1 MAKNLLIVE
10 SPAKAKT
17 IEKILGS
24 DFQVKSCF
32 GHIRDLQK
40 AGMGI
45 DLEKN
50 FEPTYI
56 ISPDKEKVVAELK
69 KLASKSQEVW
79 LATDEDREGEA
90 ISWHLCEVLGL
101 DPKTTKRIVFHEI
114 TKPAIKAA
122 VENPRKL
129 DMNLVMAQQA
139 RRILDRIVGF
149 ELSPILWRKMSM
161 RNNLSAGRV
170 QSVAVRIIAEREREI
185 NAFTAVSNFKI
196 EGLFTAKD
204 VSDKTVTFSA
214 EGKKQSKADDA
225 EAFLKSCIGAD
236 YKVNDIQV
244 KPGKR
249 TPAPPFTTSTLQ
261 QEASRKLGYGVARTM
276 QIAQKLYENGYI
288 TYMRT
293 DSVNLSNTALG
304 DITNTVKSMYGDK
317 YHQFRK
323 YKNKNE
329 NAQEAHEAI
338 RPTYA
343 INPSIQETEWTRLYE
358 LIWKRTM
365 ASQMADAELEKTTAK
380 ISISTNKEELTASG
394 EVLKFDGFLKVYRED
409 KDEDELEEDAN
420 EGMLPP
426 LTVGQQL
433 PLKEMKATERFSRPP
448 ARYTEASLVKK
459 LEELGIGRPSTYA
472 PTIST
477 VLKRGYV
484 EKRDKE
490 GTRRDFT
497 VYKLLKDNVSKVMEQ
512 ENTGAE
518 KSKLFPSDLG
528 LVVTDFLK
536 QYFDDIMDYGFTAKI
551 EGEFDEVAE
560 GKMKWNKMIDDF
572 YLPFKKD
579 VDNTIENAER
589 IKGERELGVDPES
602 GKPVVARMGR
612 YGAMIQIGVADD
624 EEKPRFA
631 KVPTGQSI
639 ETITFEEAMN
649 LFGAQG
655 SMGLYE
661 EKEVSVNV
669 GRFGPYVKWG
679 DEFVSLPRGTD
690 LQTVDFDTAVEHIKQ
705 KQIADAP
712 VGTYEQKPII
722 KGKGRFGPY
731 IKWDSMFINVPAR
744 YKFDSLTQAEMD
756 ELITAK
762 VKKEE
767 NRYIHRW
774 EEENISVEND
784 RWAPIIK
791 FGKKK
796 IRLPKKKDDTR
807 YTPEEAAAFTLEDVK
822 GFIEAEIPGAFV
834 KKAKKAPAK
843 KKAVTKKKA
852 APKKKAAKKK

>member
-32 GHIRDLQK
+32 GHIRDLEK

-50 FEPTYI
+50 FEPRYI
-56 ISPDKEKVVAELK
+56 VPDDKIKVVNELK
-69 KLASKSQEVW
+69 SLAKKSGEVW

-114 TKPAIKAA
+114 TKPAIQAA
-122 VENPRKL
+122 VQNPRKL

-149 ELSPILWRKMSM
+149 ELSPVLWRKMSM

-170 QSVAVRIIAEREREI
+170 QSVAVRLIAEREREI
-185 NAFTAVSNFKI
+185 NAFTPVSTFKV

-204 VSDKTVTFSA
+204 VSDKPVTFAA
-214 EGKKQSKADDA
+214 EGKKQNAAEDA

-236 YKVNDIQV
+236 YKVTDIQV

-249 TPAPPFTTSTLQ
+249 SPAPPFTTSTLQ

-276 QIAQKLYENGYI
+276 QIAQRLYENGYI

-293 DSVNLSNTALG
+293 DSVNLSGTALS
-304 DITNTVKSMYGDK
+304 DITATVKGMYGEK

-323 YKNKNE
+323 FKNKNE
-329 NAQEAHEAI
+329 SAQEAHEAI

-343 INPSIQETEWTRLYE
+343 SNPSIQEPEWARLYD

-380 ISISTNKEELTASG
+380 ILISTNKEELTASG

-409 KDEDELEEDAN
+409 KDDDELEEDAN

-426 LTVGQQL
+426 LTVGMQL
-433 PLKEMKATERFSRPP
+433 PLKEMKATERFSRPLP
-448 ARYTEASLVKK
+448 RYTEASLVKK

-477 VLKRGYV
+477 ILKRGYV

-497 VYKLLKDNVSKVMEQ
+497 VYKLQKDNVSKLMEQ

-536 QYFDDIMDYGFTAKI
+536 QYFDNIMDYSFTARI
-551 EGEFDEVAE
+551 EEEFDEVAE
-560 GKMKWNKMIDDF
+560 GKLKWSNVIDEF

-589 IKGERELGVDPES
+589 IKGERELGIDPES

-631 KVPTGQSI
+631 KIPTGQSI
-639 ETITFEEAMN
+639 ETITYEEAMN

-661 EKEVSVNV
+661 DKEVSVNV

-679 DEFVSLPRGTD
+679 DEFVSLPKGTD
-690 LQTVDFDTAVEHIKQ
+690 LSLVDLDRAIETIKQ

-712 VGTYEQKPII
+712 VGTYEQKPIT
-722 KGKGRFGPY
+722 KGTGRFGPY
-731 IKWDSMFINVPAR
+731 IKWDGMFINVPRR
-744 YKFDSLTQAEMD
+744 YDFANLSQADMD
-756 ELITAK
+756 ELIDAK
-762 VKKEE
+762 VKKEANRFIQRWPEDKISLE
-767 NRYIHRW
+767 NARW
-774 EEENISVEND
+774 G
-784 RWAPIIK
+784 PILK
-791 FGKKK
+791 YGKKI
-796 IRLPKKKDDTR
+796 IRLPRKADETK
-807 YTPEEAAAFTLEDVK
+807 YTADEAALFTLEEVK
-822 GFIEAEIPGAFV
+822 GFIEKEIPGAFT
-834 KKAKKAPAK
+834 KKTKKAPAK
-843 KKAVTKKKA
+843 KAAAKKTAVKKKA
-852 APKKKAAKKK
+852 APKKKK